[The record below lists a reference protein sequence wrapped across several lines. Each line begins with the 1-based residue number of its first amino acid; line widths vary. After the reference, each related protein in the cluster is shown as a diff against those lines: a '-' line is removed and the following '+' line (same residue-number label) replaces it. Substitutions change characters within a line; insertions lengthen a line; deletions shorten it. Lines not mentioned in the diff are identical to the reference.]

1 MKTSVK
7 KQNRWLYIFLV
18 LMILALIA
26 FSLLPIFTN
35 SVTQSSVNNATAA
48 VDNTSKELL
57 SEVKGYELV
66 LQREPDNQTALRGLL
81 EAKLKLGEVKGAIA
95 PLEKLAQL
103 NPQQTDYTILVAQAK
118 QQIEDYEG
126 AAQTYREIL
135 ATRPGEMK
143 ALKGLINLYLLQKR
157 PEAAIGIL
165 EDTLKIALTVNSP
178 ENQVID
184 VTSVQLLFGEVYV
197 IEKRNKEAIALY
209 DEAIKNNPQDFR
221 PLLAKGL
228 LLEKTGAKETA
239 KPLFKAALQVAPPE
253 YKDQIKQ
260 LTNNN

>member
-7 KQNRWLYIFLV
+7 KPNHWLTLFLV
-18 LMILALIA
+18 LMILALIG

-35 SVTQSSVNNATAA
+35 SLTQSSSNNATAS

-57 SEVKGYELV
+57 SQVKGYELV

-81 EAKLKLGEVKGAIA
+81 EAKLKLTDIAGVIA

-103 NPQQTDYTILVAQAK
+103 NPQKIDYQILIAQAK
-118 QQIEDYEG
+118 QQINDYEG
-126 AAQTYREIL
+126 SSQTYRQIL
-135 ATRPGEMK
+135 ANSPGEMK

-165 EDTLKIALTVNSP
+165 EDSIKIAQETNSP
-178 ENQVID
+178 NDQVID
-184 VTSVQLLFGEVYV
+184 ITSIKLLLGEVYLS
-197 IEKRNKEAIALY
+197 EQRNQEAIAIY
-209 DEAIKNNPQDFR
+209 DQAIKENNQDFR
-221 PLLAKGL
+221 PVLAKGL
-228 LLEKTGAKETA
+228 ILEKTGEKEAAKA
-239 KPLFKAALQVAPPE
+239 MFKLALELAPPE

-260 LTNNN
+260 LTINN